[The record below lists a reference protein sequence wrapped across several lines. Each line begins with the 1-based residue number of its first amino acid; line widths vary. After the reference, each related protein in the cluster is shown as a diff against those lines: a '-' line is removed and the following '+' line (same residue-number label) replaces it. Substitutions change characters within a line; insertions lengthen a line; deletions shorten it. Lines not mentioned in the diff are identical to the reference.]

1 MRLTLDFTLGGAP
14 HPENGRMCDAFY
26 RRARQAGW
34 HDGAA
39 DVACA
44 LRTRPSALLLLALPS
59 WFQRDGGSVGSTW
72 RRCTSFFWDALQAA
86 VADGDNRYAC
96 RCWMVHRGS
105 CFESIFAWTWRDSVQ
120 WLVTLSILV
129 LLPEA
134 AVASHVPSGQW
145 QQVAG
150 SGLDV
155 GGSSFIISND
165 LQRSG
170 PPTYH

>member
-1 MRLTLDFTLGGAP
+1 M
-14 HPENGRMCDAFY
+14 
-26 RRARQAGW
+26 
-34 HDGAA
+34 
-39 DVACA
+39 
-44 LRTRPSALLLLALPS
+44 
-59 WFQRDGGSVGSTW
+59 GSTL
-72 RRCTSFFWDALQAA
+72 RRCTTLFCNALQAGGGG
-86 VADGDNRYAC
+86 GDDQYAC

-105 CFESIFAWTWRDSVQ
+105 CFESRFAVTWRDSVQ
-120 WLVTLSILV
+120 WLVTPSILV

-155 GGSSFIISND
+155 GGSSFIILND

-170 PPTYH
+170 PPTIGPT